1 MTNPVHPDCARN
13 VAEYLRQITGL
24 GWDAPEDRGDGWR
37 IQGSERDEAVFVR
50 LEAGRLRMRGAFP
63 ASTYML
69 INVGI
74 SIHTRD
80 YLVTVSAG
88 RQGASDILARDWV
101 AKRRTAYLAAMAR
114 VREALDREEAY
125 EQQTEA
131 TRARLLEIT
140 GSNPDATRQGGYI
153 YLDVGPEV
161 KLLARGDAVR
171 FDHLGTVSLA
181 KAERII
187 AILMESEER

>member
-80 YLVTVSAG
+80 YLVTVDAG
-88 RQGASDILARDWV
+88 RNAASQILVRAWV
-101 AKRRTAYLAAMAR
+101 AKRRPAYLAAMAR
-114 VREALDREEAY
+114 VDGRVCAGLGLSDDKTQVIAPACSRSPA
-125 EQQTEA
+125 A
-131 TRARLLEIT
+131 TRTPRAK
-140 GSNPDATRQGGYI
+140 GATSTSMSAPR
-153 YLDVGPEV
+153 
-161 KLLARGDAVR
+161 
-171 FDHLGTVSLA
+171 
-181 KAERII
+181 
-187 AILMESEER
+187 